1 MISLDEIMN
10 ASREDEQLGADGL
23 LRCTR
28 CGTPRQKQ
36 LEVLGKPYRVRCLCA
51 CQAEAVQKTQE
62 TQKAVELRDRISRY
76 RSLGMTDEALKRAT
90 FENDRYGFPEMAMA
104 KRYIDQWEQMRQSA
118 TGLILW
124 GPVGT
129 GKTYIA
135 ACIANALLDKA
146 VPVMMTSFGRIL
158 GGMPGI
164 TTGELNRY
172 IDSFNSFD
180 LLVIDDL
187 GTERETEFAME
198 QVYNVIDA
206 RYRAHLPM
214 IITTNLKLSDLKNPD
229 LASRQRIYSRVLE
242 RCVPLCV
249 NRHKIR
255 EDNASSNLRQAAALL
270 KD

>member
-1 MISLDEIMN
+1 MIALNEIMN
-10 ASREDEQLGADGL
+10 ASRDDEQLGADGL
-23 LRCTR
+23 LRCTC

-36 LEVLGKPYRVRCLCA
+36 MEVLGRQYRVRCLCA
-51 CQAEAVQKTQE
+51 CQAEAAQKAE
-62 TQKAVELRDRISRY
+62 EARKAVEQRDRVSRY
-76 RSLGMTDEALKRAT
+76 RSLGMTDETLKQAT
-90 FENDRYGFPEMAMA
+90 FENDRYGFPEMAIA
-104 KRYIDQWEQMRQSA
+104 KRYVDQWKQMRQNA

-158 GGMPGI
+158 GGMPGF

-198 QVYNVIDA
+198 QVYNIIDA

-229 LASRQRIYSRVLE
+229 PGARQRIYSRVLE
-242 RCVPLCV
+242 RCVPVSV
-249 NRHKIR
+249 NRRKIR
-255 EDNASSNLRQAAALL
+255 EDNASVNLRQAAALL